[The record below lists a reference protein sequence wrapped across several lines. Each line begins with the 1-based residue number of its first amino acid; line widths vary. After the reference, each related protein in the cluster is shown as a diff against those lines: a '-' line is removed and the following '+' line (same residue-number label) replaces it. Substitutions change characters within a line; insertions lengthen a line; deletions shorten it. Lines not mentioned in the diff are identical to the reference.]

1 MDKTIPISTYN
12 TIIFTIV
19 LGFMGGKD
27 DILDNDRGEDRICRK
42 VFFEKKKITNMM

>member
-1 MDKTIPISTYN
+1 MDKIILIFIYN
-12 TIIFTIV
+12 TIIFIIV

-42 VFFEKKKITNMM
+42 VFFEKKKIINMM